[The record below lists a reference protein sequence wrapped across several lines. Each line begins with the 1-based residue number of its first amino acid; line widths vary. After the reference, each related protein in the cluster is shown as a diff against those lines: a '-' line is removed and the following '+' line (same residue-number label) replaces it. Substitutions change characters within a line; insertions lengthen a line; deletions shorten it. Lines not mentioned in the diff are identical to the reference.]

1 MKMVPRIKTEKEES
15 EKDQKTK
22 FRNKIRNKTEKEESA
37 IAKSVNK
44 NLVFNVNS
52 SNTDRRVNPTVDNNK
67 SLRLDS
73 HV

>member
-37 IAKSVNK
+37 IAKRVNK

-52 SNTDRRVNPTVDNNK
+52 SNTDRRVNPTVANNK